1 MLKIDSDNNITLT
14 RGDTLTLTLELTK
27 DGEAYTPLEDD
38 AIRFALAKGYAGAP
52 GYELIAE
59 ATVENMTIVLPAEQ
73 TTLDYGTYNYDVQI
87 THGDGSV
94 DTFISASLK
103 IIGEVA

>member
-52 GYELIAE
+52 SYELIAE